1 MYASDLRHTS
11 PSLGEKLAHIYTLG
25 RKTINLGFRP
35 PFLDLLAAF
44 GNPHKNLPPVIHVA
58 GTNGKGSIVATLRSA
73 LESAGYKVHAY
84 TSPHLCTFN
93 ERIVLAGEQ
102 ITDDFLESLV
112 DEALQHNA
120 DKDITF
126 FELTTALAFAAFA
139 RTPADILLLEVGL
152 GGRLDC
158 TNIIDKPLVSIIGS
172 ISYDHM
178 EFLGDTLQQIAT
190 EKGGI
195 IKPGVPCV
203 IAAQNPESQGA
214 GVVKILSE
222 IAAQNGSPLSRSG
235 AEWFTHDQ
243 GDMFKFVHKD
253 VEMILPRPNLQGTHQ
268 IANAGAAI
276 AALEIIRDQF
286 PVSTDALKSAL
297 TKIHWPARLQDLTKE
312 FGMENGWELWLDGGH
327 NEDAAHA
334 LAAHIEK
341 WVQHDDKKLHLI
353 LGMMRRKD
361 PVRFIEILQ
370 KHLSSVTLVDI
381 PGEPQAHTGQ
391 NMLKRVKSQLPGLDS
406 TTQGNITAAIEN
418 LTANNEPGRILIA
431 GSLYLAGH
439 VLKSGPDQR

>member
-25 RKTINLGFRP
+25 RKTINLGFRQP
-35 PFLDLLAAF
+35 YLDLLAAF
-44 GNPHKNLPPVIHVA
+44 GNPHQNLPPVIHVA

-73 LESAGYKVHAY
+73 LESAGYRVHAY
-84 TSPHLCTFN
+84 TSPHLCAFN
-93 ERIVLAGEQ
+93 ERIVLAGKQ

-112 DEALQHNA
+112 DEALKYNG
-120 DKDITF
+120 DNDITF

-152 GGRLDC
+152 GGRMDC

-178 EFLGDTLQQIAT
+178 EFLGDTLQQIAA

-195 IKPGVPCV
+195 IKTGVPCV
-203 IAAQNPESQGA
+203 VAAQNPESQEA
-214 GVVKILSE
+214 GVVNILSD
-222 IAAQNGSPLSRSG
+222 IADQKGSTLSRSG
-235 AEWFTHDQ
+235 AEWFTSDQ
-243 GDMFKFVHKD
+243 GEMFKFVHKD
-253 VEMILPRPNLQGTHQ
+253 VEITLPRPNLQGTHQ

-276 AALEIIRDQF
+276 AALEIIKNQF
-286 PVSTDALKSAL
+286 PVSPGALKSAL
-297 TKIHWPARLQDLTKE
+297 TKIHWPARLQNLTEE
-312 FGMENGWELWLDGGH
+312 FELKDGWELWLDGGH
-327 NEDAAHA
+327 NDDAAHA
-334 LAAHIEK
+334 LAAHAEK
-341 WVQHDDKKLHLI
+341 WAQQDHKKLHLV

-370 KHLSSVTLVDI
+370 KHLSSITLVDI

-391 NMLKRVKSQLPGLDS
+391 NMLTHVKSQLPGLDS
-406 TTQGNITAAIEN
+406 ATQVNITAAIEN
-418 LTANNEPGRILIA
+418 LTSNNEPGRILVA

-439 VLKSGPDQR
+439 VLKTSRDKR